1 MVSII
6 VHNLYPLSTN
16 KNNLDIEQGVIE
28 IYVYEL
34 LGDKYTKNEF
44 GAEIGMLQFLF
55 KTNTKGGKIY
65 CLNYKNV
72 CKIKDEVYDYIK
84 NHVRI

>member
-1 MVSII
+1 MS
-6 VHNLYPLSTN
+6 LAPKLECCSSY
-16 KNNLDIEQGVIE
+16 
-28 IYVYEL
+28 
-34 LGDKYTKNEF
+34 
-44 GAEIGMLQFLF
+44 F

-84 NHVRI
+84 TMLGFENNIVIRPIGVGYVQ